1 MHKLIKRNILLV
13 VNLICLNTGKIKNT
27 NAVLWNKLA
36 IITVA
41 IYQSK
46 LFLSLANNSG
56 KAHNKIDIAKHCL
69 NVQV

>member
-27 NAVLWNKLA
+27 NDVLWNKLA
-36 IITVA
+36 IITIV

-46 LFLSLANNSG
+46 LFLSLANNNG
-56 KAHNKIDIAKHCL
+56 KAHNKTDIAKHCL